1 MQAPY
6 AVALTA
12 GLVAAFNPCGFALL
26 PAYLALVLGD
36 HGSASGAAVR
46 RALGLS
52 AAMTTGFVAVFGAF
66 GLVVVPLALAV
77 EQHLPWVTVGIG
89 IALSGLG
96 VWLASGH
103 ELTLALPRVRGG
115 APGTTLLSMVGYGV
129 AYAVASLSCTIG
141 PFLALTS
148 TTFTNVGLL
157 AGVGIFVTYAVGM
170 GLVIAVL
177 AVAVALAR
185 GALVGRLR
193 QMTPYVSRAS
203 GLLMVAAGA
212 YVTYYGIYE
221 LRLFSGQTD
230 GQDPVV
236 GAAVGIQGAIARWV
250 QSVDV
255 WWWALA
261 LAVLVGVGELVRRS
275 RRQRPAAGS
284 SSTTSPRTTWW

>member
-6 AVALTA
+6 AVALAA

-36 HGSASGAAVR
+36 QNGSSGAAVR
-46 RALGLS
+46 RALGMS
-52 AAMTTGFVAVFGAF
+52 AAMTAGFVAVFGAF

-77 EQHLPWVTVGIG
+77 EQHLPWVTVVIG
-89 IALSGLG
+89 IALAGMG
-96 VWLASGH
+96 VWLAAGRQ
-103 ELTLALPRVRGG
+103 LTVSLPRMRGG
-115 APGTTLLSMVGYGV
+115 APAATMLSMVGYGV

-148 TTFTNVGLL
+148 TTFTNVGLV
-157 AGVGIFVTYAVGM
+157 AGVAIFVTYAIGM
-170 GLVIAVL
+170 GLVIGVL

-185 GALVGRLR
+185 GALVGQLR
-193 QMTPYVSRAS
+193 RVIPYVSRAS
-203 GLLMVAAGA
+203 GVLMIVAGA
-212 YVTYYGIYE
+212 YVVYYGIYE

-236 GAAVGIQGAIARWV
+236 GAAVEIQGIMARWV
-250 QSVDV
+250 QAVDP
-255 WWWALA
+255 WWWVFG

-275 RRQRPAAGS
+275 RA
-284 SSTTSPRTTWW
+284 STRETASVPGRTLDQ